1 MNDFIICGIQQ
12 MGIGVSNMPEAWNWY
27 RKHFGVDIKVFEEAA
42 EAKLMLPYTGGEP
55 RSRQA
60 ALAINLQGGG
70 GFEIWQYT
78 SRVPEAAKEPAKL
91 GDLGLFVAKVKC
103 RNAESA
109 YNTLKAQ
116 GALTKSEPVADG
128 RGNKHFFVEDPYG
141 NIFDVVENDRWFKE
155 EGKATGGTFGCII
168 GVSDLEKSKRF
179 YGEILGYDQVLYEG
193 EDSFA
198 DLEVLPGGAARVKR
212 VILTHKGDRIGGF
225 SKLFGPSEIELV
237 QIVGEEPKK
246 IFDGRFWGD
255 LGFIHLCF
263 DIVGME
269 ALKERCESAGHP
281 FTVDS
286 FANLDSS
293 FDMGEAAGHFSYI
306 EDPDGALIEFVETH
320 KIPII
325 KKLGWYLDL
334 RKKDPKKPV
343 PNWILKAMAVNRV
356 KG

>member
-1 MNDFIICGIQQ
+1 MSDFTICGIQQ
-12 MGIGVSNMPEAWNWY
+12 MGIGVANMPQAWNWY

-60 ALAINLQGGG
+60 ALAVNLQGGG

-78 SRVPEAAKEPAKL
+78 SRTPVAPKEQPEL
-91 GDLGLFVAKVKC
+91 GDLGLFVAKIKC
-103 RNAESA
+103 KDANDTYAFLEQ
-109 YNTLKAQ
+109 K
-116 GALTKSEPVADG
+116 GAKLLSQPKVDG

-141 NIFDVVENDRWFKE
+141 NVFDVVENGTWFKDE
-155 EGKATGGTFGCII
+155 KKHTGGTFGAII
-168 GVSDLEKSKRF
+168 GVSDLEKSKAF
-179 YGEILGYDQVLYEG
+179 YSDILGYDQILFEG
-193 EDSFA
+193 EDHFD
-198 DLEVLPGGAARVKR
+198 DLKSLPGGDAKVKR
-212 VILTHKGDRIGGF
+212 VILTHKAQRTAGF

-237 QIVGEEPKK
+237 QVLDRKPKK
-246 IFDGRFWGD
+246 IFEGRFWGD

-269 ALKERCESAGHP
+269 ALKKKCTEAGHP

-286 FANLDSS
+286 FANLDAS

-320 KIPII
+320 KIPIV
-325 KKLGWYLDL
+325 KKIGWYLDL
-334 RKKDPKKPV
+334 RKRDQNKPV

-356 KG
+356 KD